1 MSLRHSIL
9 QENSQPRHMHRSTYD
24 RKIWLLMTPSSLDG
38 LTAIYIYIPQLKKR
52 STFFALTIP
61 SEWSPSPTYRLLVFP
76 KSLASDTETYIGTL
90 KLLGSPGFVSS
101 LNMSSNHLK
110 ARRRSDYVYFLTH
123 RTRWSD
129 NDMYLHMNNSIYYQ
143 LFDLIVNI
151 YLIERCGFTPP
162 LIGLVVSSHFQVCY
176 SKPSLYLLISM
187 IAMIVFFASRIPS
200 SRWPWFEGE

>member
-1 MSLRHSIL
+1 MSPRHSIL

-24 RKIWLLMTPSSLDG
+24 RKIRLLMTPSSLDA
-38 LTAIYIYIPQLKKR
+38 LTATYIYTPAEETIDILHIDDSIRVITKSNIP
-52 STFFALTIP
+52 T
-61 SEWSPSPTYRLLVFP
+61 LVFP

-187 IAMIVFFASRIPS
+187 IAMIVFFASRIPL
-200 SRWPWFEGE
+200 SR